1 MGAKRPESLLSKYN
15 QTHISIQI
23 EVFNSKNDK
32 SSPALL
38 WKLGLGR
45 SAFKNA
51 GGGVK
56 ECILAFFQID
66 AYLYDVKEWDEILDA
81 IMGQ

>member
-23 EVFNSKNDK
+23 EVFNTKNDK

-38 WKLGLGR
+38 WKLGLLM
-45 SAFKNA
+45 A
-51 GGGVK
+51 
-56 ECILAFFQID
+56 
-66 AYLYDVKEWDEILDA
+66 LYCYEWVLLMDR
-81 IMGQ
+81 